1 LESKYHDFWFRN
13 PRSFF
18 VNLMI
23 VLLFSIRFPQ
33 NLVNFLTLDA
43 KPFGKMISEYTN
55 LLLLFADIRGKKLE
69 RWTDCVYGYK
79 NGSCGFSGRMRLTSK
94 LLHYLILYWYRALIF
109 FESRNISD
117 LWRRRQKLIPW
128 YFGMLSIDILFFF
141 KILLKFVWLSA
152 GWLFSPPI
160 KLTATI

>member
-1 LESKYHDFWFRN
+1 MKCSSLAVTCERLVVFGIEVSRFLI
-13 PRSFF
+13 PQSEVISFF
-18 VNLMI
+18 FNLMI

-55 LLLLFADIRGKKLE
+55 LLLLFADIRGQKLE

-94 LLHYLILYWYRALIF
+94 LLPGLHYLILYWYRALIF
-109 FESRNISD
+109 FESRSISD
-117 LWRRRQKLIPW
+117 LWRRRQKLILW
-128 YFGMLSIDILFFF
+128 YFGMLSIDIHF
-141 KILLKFVWLSA
+141 KK
-152 GWLFSPPI
+152 
-160 KLTATI
+160 KKN